1 MDTQKGRYSGQAVCF
16 AFLGGALAGA
26 LAGILLTRK
35 SGQEV
40 RWDLED
46 YAKKKQKELLLKAKN
61 VRAALDDAI
70 ERGKKLISKKEPMS
84 IKYAEDEKQDLGTWR
99 PA

>member
-1 MDTQKGRYSGQAVCF
+1 MDTQKDRYSGQAVCF

-46 YAKKKQKELLLKAKN
+46 YAKKKQKELLLKAKQCVLRSMMRLN
-61 VRAALDDAI
+61 EAR
-70 ERGKKLISKKEPMS
+70 S
-84 IKYAEDEKQDLGTWR
+84 
-99 PA
+99 